1 MQEKDHDVS
10 EAPTTKPDITVRDG
24 CPDDIATTTRIYAI
38 EVREGSASFEL
49 AAPDEAE
56 MTRRFETIRDAG
68 LPYLVA
74 EDTSGQILGYAYAGT
89 YRPRPAYG
97 ATVEN
102 SVYVAAEARG
112 RGVGRALLAALI
124 ERCRQAGK
132 REMIAVIGDSANL
145 GSIALHRA
153 LGFRDAGVLRNV
165 GRKHGRW
172 LDTVLMQYTLQD
184 DEGEQ

>member
-1 MQEKDHDVS
+1 MSDL
-10 EAPTTKPDITVRDG
+10 PTTKPDFTVRDG
-24 CPDDIATTTRIYAI
+24 GVDDIAATTRIYEI

-49 AAPDEAE
+49 TAPDITE
-56 MTRRFETIRDAG
+56 MTRRYQTIKEAG

-74 EDTSGQILGYAYAGT
+74 EDSDGRIVGYAYAGT

-97 ATVEN
+97 STVEN

-112 RGVGRALLAALI
+112 RGIGRALLSELI
-124 ERCRQAGK
+124 DRCRDAGK
-132 REMIAVIGDSANL
+132 REMIAIIGDSANY

-153 LGFRDAGVLRNV
+153 LGFDDAGVLRDV

-172 LDTVLMQYTLQD
+172 LDTVLMQRALHDERD
-184 DEGEQ
+184 DGED

>member
-1 MQEKDHDVS
+1 MTDQ
-10 EAPTTKPDITVRDG
+10 PTARPDFTVRDG
-24 CPDDIATTTRIYAI
+24 CLGDIPATTRIYAI
-38 EVREGSASFEL
+38 EVRDGSASFEL
-49 AAPDEAE
+49 SAPDETE
-56 MTRRFETIRDAG
+56 MARRFETIRDAG

-74 EDTSGQILGYAYAGT
+74 EDESGQILGYAYAGT

-132 REMIAVIGDSANL
+132 REMIAVIGDSTNL
-145 GSIALHRA
+145 GSIGLHRA
-153 LGFRDAGVLRNV
+153 LGFRDAGVLRDV

-172 LDTVLMQYTLQD
+172 LDTVLMQYTLH
-184 DEGEQ
+184 DEGGEGGR